1 MEKAITVVGGD
12 LRIVKLVEMLINDG
26 YKVYTYALEN
36 SEDLLNLNGVEMCPT
51 LDEAISHSKVVVGPV
66 PLSSDRKRLTS
77 PFGRNS
83 VDIEDF
89 IKKLKGKYL
98 IAGTINIKEEL
109 DNNQIQ
115 YTDLLKREE
124 FSVLNTIA
132 TAEGTIQIAMEETQR
147 TVHGSNVLVM
157 GFGRIGKVLAKM
169 LDGIGAKVYC
179 EARKN
184 EDISWIK
191 AYGYNPIHL
200 NHLDENLDKFDI
212 IINTIPFQLLD
223 GNRLDLVKKE
233 VVIVDLASNPG
244 GVDRKAARDRNLK
257 VIWALSLPAKVAP
270 LTSAE
275 FIKETLYHVLKELS
289 KSYVLLSIVTEFSS
303 ELYKLSCPQYVLSPI
318 PFGNGFDT
326 SIGL

>member
-1 MEKAITVVGGD
+1 MEKSITVVGGD
-12 LRIVKLVEMLINDG
+12 LRIVKLIEMLDKDG
-26 YKVYTYALEN
+26 YKVFTYGLEN
-36 SEDLLNLNGVEMCPT
+36 SEELLNLESVEMCPT
-51 LDEAISHSKVVVGPV
+51 LEEAVSNSKIVVGPI
-66 PLSSDRKRLTS
+66 PLSSDRKRLST
-77 PFGRNS
+77 PFGRNN
-83 VDIEDF
+83 VELTDF
-89 IKKLKGKYL
+89 VQALKDKYL
-98 IAGTINIKEEL
+98 IAGNVNIREEL
-109 DNNQIQ
+109 EGNGIQ

-191 AYGYNPIHL
+191 AYGYNPVHL
-200 NHLDENLDKFDI
+200 NDLNENLNKFDI
-212 IINTIPFQLLD
+212 IINTIPFQILD
-223 GNRLDLVKKE
+223 AERLDLIRKE
-233 VVIVDLASNPG
+233 TIIVDLASNPG
-244 GVDRKAARDRNLK
+244 GVDRRAAREKGIK

-275 FIKETLYHVLKELS
+275 FIKETLYHVLKEL
-289 KSYVLLSIVTEFSS
+289 
-303 ELYKLSCPQYVLSPI
+303 
-318 PFGNGFDT
+318 
-326 SIGL
+326 

>member
-1 MEKAITVVGGD
+1 MEKSITVVGGD
-12 LRIVKLVEMLINDG
+12 LRIVKLIEMLDKDG

-36 SEDLLNLNGVEMCPT
+36 SEDLLNLDSVEMCPT
-51 LDEAISHSKVVVGPV
+51 LKEAVKNSKVVVGPV
-66 PLSSDRKRLTS
+66 PLSSDKKRLST
-77 PFGRNS
+77 PFGRNTVELEEF
-83 VDIEDF
+83 VDV
-89 IKKLKGKYL
+89 LKGKYL
-98 IAGTINIKEEL
+98 IAGNIGIKEEL
-109 DNNQIQ
+109 DANNIQ
-115 YTDLLKREE
+115 FTDLLKREE

-179 EARKN
+179 EARKD

-200 NHLDENLDKFDI
+200 NNLDENLGKFDI
-212 IINTIPFQLLD
+212 IINTIPFQLLVKD
-223 GNRLDLVKKE
+223 RLDLIKKE
-233 VVIVDLASNPG
+233 AIIIDLASNPG
-244 GVDRKAARDRNLK
+244 GIDRKAAREKGLK

-275 FIKETLYHVLKELS
+275 FIKETLYHVLNEIIK
-289 KSYVLLSIVTEFSS
+289 
-303 ELYKLSCPQYVLSPI
+303 
-318 PFGNGFDT
+318 
-326 SIGL
+326 

>member
-12 LRIVKLVEMLINDG
+12 LRIVKLIEMLINDG

-36 SEDLLNLNGVEMCPT
+36 SEELLSLDGVEMCPT
-51 LDEAISHSKVVVGPV
+51 LEEAVSYSKVVVGPV
-66 PLSSDRKRLTS
+66 PLSSDRRRISS
-77 PFGRNS
+77 PFGRNFVELEHF
-83 VDIEDF
+83 VDAM
-89 IKKLKGKYL
+89 KGKYL
-98 IAGTINIKEEL
+98 IAGNINITEQLEGMGV
-109 DNNQIQ
+109 Q

-147 TVHGSNVLVM
+147 TVHGTNVLIM

-169 LDGIGAKVYC
+169 LDGIGAKVSC
-179 EARKN
+179 EARKD

-200 NHLDENLDKFDI
+200 NDLNENLNKFDI

-223 GNRLDLVKKE
+223 SDRLDLVKNDA
-233 VVIVDLASNPG
+233 VIIDLASNPG
-244 GVDRKAARDRNLK
+244 GVDRKAAREKGIK

-275 FIKETLYHVLKELS
+275 FIKETLYHVLKEL
-289 KSYVLLSIVTEFSS
+289 
-303 ELYKLSCPQYVLSPI
+303 
-318 PFGNGFDT
+318 
-326 SIGL
+326 

>member
-1 MEKAITVVGGD
+1 MEKSITVVGGD
-12 LRIVKLVEMLINDG
+12 LRIVKLIEMLNNDG

-36 SEDLLNLNGVEMCPT
+36 SEELLNLDGVEMCPT
-51 LDEAISHSKVVVGPV
+51 LEEAISYSKVVVGPI
-66 PLSSDRKRLTS
+66 PLSSDRRRLSS

-83 VDIEDF
+83 VELNDF
-89 IKKLKGKYL
+89 VTALKGKYL
-98 IAGTINIKEEL
+98 IAGNIGIKDEL
-109 DNNQIQ
+109 DNNGIQ
-115 YTDLLKREE
+115 SIDLLKREE

-200 NHLDENLDKFDI
+200 NDLDAELGKFDL
-212 IINTIPFQLLD
+212 IINTIPFVILD
-223 GNRLDLVKKE
+223 EERLKLVNKD

-244 GVDRKAARDRNLK
+244 GVDRRVAKEMGLK
-257 VIWALSLPAKVAP
+257 LIWALSLPGKVAP

-275 FIKETLYHVLKELS
+275 FIKETIYHVLKEL
-289 KSYVLLSIVTEFSS
+289 
-303 ELYKLSCPQYVLSPI
+303 
-318 PFGNGFDT
+318 
-326 SIGL
+326 

>member
-51 LDEAISHSKVVVGPV
+51 LEEAVSHSKVVVGPV

-83 VDIEDF
+83 VELEDF
-89 IKKLKGKYL
+89 IKILKGKYL

-179 EARKN
+179 EARKD

-200 NHLDENLDKFDI
+200 NNLDEHLEKFDI
-212 IINTIPFQLLD
+212 IINTIPFQILD
-223 GNRLDLVKKE
+223 EHKLDLVKE
-233 VVIVDLASNPG
+233 DVVIIDLASNPG
-244 GVDRKAARDRNLK
+244 GVDRKAARDKNLK

-275 FIKETLYHVLKELS
+275 FIKETLYHVLKEL
-289 KSYVLLSIVTEFSS
+289 
-303 ELYKLSCPQYVLSPI
+303 
-318 PFGNGFDT
+318 
-326 SIGL
+326 

>member
-1 MEKAITVVGGD
+1 MEKSITVVGGD
-12 LRIVKLVEMLINDG
+12 LRIVKLIEMLDKDG

-36 SEDLLNLNGVEMCPT
+36 SEELLNMESVEMCPT
-51 LDEAISHSKVVVGPV
+51 LEEAVNNSKVIVGPI
-66 PLSSDRKRLTS
+66 PLSSDRRKLST
-77 PFGRNS
+77 PFGRNN
-83 VDIEDF
+83 VELEEF
-89 IKKLKGKYL
+89 VKVLKGKYL
-98 IAGTINIKEEL
+98 IAGNIGIKDEL
-109 DNNQIQ
+109 DTNEIQ
-115 YTDLLKREE
+115 FTDLLKREE

-147 TVHGSNVLVM
+147 TVHGTNVLVM

-200 NHLDENLDKFDI
+200 NDLDDNLGKFDI
-212 IINTIPFQLLD
+212 IINTIPFQLLV
-223 GNRLDLVKKE
+223 GERLDLIKKE
-233 VVIVDLASNPG
+233 AIIIDLASNPG
-244 GVDRKAARDRNLK
+244 GVDRKSAREKGLK

-275 FIKETLYHVLKELS
+275 FIKETLYHVLKEL
-289 KSYVLLSIVTEFSS
+289 
-303 ELYKLSCPQYVLSPI
+303 
-318 PFGNGFDT
+318 
-326 SIGL
+326 

>member
-12 LRIVKLVEMLINDG
+12 LRIVKLIEMLNNDG

-36 SEDLLNLNGVEMCPT
+36 SEELLSLDGVEMCPT
-51 LDEAISHSKVVVGPV
+51 LEEAVSYSKVVVGPV
-66 PLSSDRKRLTS
+66 PLSSDRRRISS
-77 PFGRNS
+77 PFGRN
-83 VDIEDF
+83 VVELEDF
-89 IKKLKGKYL
+89 ITALKGKYL
-98 IAGTINIKEEL
+98 IAGNINITDKLEEMGV
-109 DNNQIQ
+109 QSI
-115 YTDLLKREE
+115 DLLKREE

-147 TVHGSNVLVM
+147 TVHGTNVLIM

-200 NHLDENLDKFDI
+200 NDLDENLGKFDI
-212 IINTIPFQLLD
+212 IINTIPFQLLSAEK
-223 GNRLDLVKKE
+223 LDLVKPE
-233 VVIVDLASNPG
+233 AVIIDLASNPG
-244 GVDRKAARDRNLK
+244 GVDRKAAREKGLK

-275 FIKETLYHVLKELS
+275 FIKETLYHVLKEL
-289 KSYVLLSIVTEFSS
+289 
-303 ELYKLSCPQYVLSPI
+303 
-318 PFGNGFDT
+318 
-326 SIGL
+326 

>member
-1 MEKAITVVGGD
+1 MNNMEKAITVVGGD

-36 SEDLLNLNGVEMCPT
+36 SEELLSLDGVEMCPT
-51 LDEAISHSKVVVGPV
+51 LQEAVSYSKVVVGPV
-66 PLSSDRKRLTS
+66 PLSSDRRRISS
-77 PFGRNS
+77 PFGRN
-83 VDIEDF
+83 VVELEDF
-89 IKKLKGKYL
+89 IEALKGKYL
-98 IAGTINIKEEL
+98 IAGNINITEQLE
-109 DNNQIQ
+109 NIGVQF
-115 YTDLLKREE
+115 TDLLKREE

-147 TVHGSNVLVM
+147 TVHGTNVLIM

-169 LDGIGAKVYC
+169 LDGIGAKVSC

-200 NHLDENLDKFDI
+200 NDLNENLNKFDI
-212 IINTIPFQLLD
+212 IINTIPFQILD
-223 GNRLDLVKKE
+223 SERLDFVKNDA
-233 VVIVDLASNPG
+233 VIIDLASNPG
-244 GVDRKAARDRNLK
+244 GVDRKAAREKGIK

-275 FIKETLYHVLKELS
+275 FIKETLYHVLKEL
-289 KSYVLLSIVTEFSS
+289 
-303 ELYKLSCPQYVLSPI
+303 
-318 PFGNGFDT
+318 
-326 SIGL
+326 

>member
-1 MEKAITVVGGD
+1 MVNSMEKSITVVGGD
-12 LRIVKLVEMLINDG
+12 LRIVKLIEMLDKDG
-26 YKVYTYALEN
+26 YKVFTYGLEN
-36 SEDLLNLNGVEMCPT
+36 SEELLNLESVEMCPT
-51 LDEAISHSKVVVGPV
+51 LEDAVNNSKIIVGPI
-66 PLSSDRKRLTS
+66 PLSSDRKRLST
-77 PFGRNS
+77 PFGRNNVELS
-83 VDIEDF
+83 EFVEC
-89 IKKLKGKYL
+89 LKDKYL
-98 IAGTINIKEEL
+98 IAGNINIKEEL
-109 DNNQIQ
+109 EENGVQ

-191 AYGYNPIHL
+191 AYGYNPVHL
-200 NHLDENLDKFDI
+200 NDLNDHLNKFDI
-212 IINTIPFQLLD
+212 VINTIPFQILD
-223 GNRLDLVKKE
+223 SERLDLIKKE
-233 VVIVDLASNPG
+233 TIIIDLASNPG
-244 GVDRKAARDRNLK
+244 GVDRKAARDRGIK

-275 FIKETLYHVLKELS
+275 FIKETLYHVLKEL
-289 KSYVLLSIVTEFSS
+289 
-303 ELYKLSCPQYVLSPI
+303 
-318 PFGNGFDT
+318 
-326 SIGL
+326 

>member
-12 LRIVKLVEMLINDG
+12 LRIVKLIEMLDKDG
-26 YKVYTYALEN
+26 YTVYTYGLEN
-36 SEDLLNLNGVEMCPT
+36 SEELLNLDSVEMCPT
-51 LDEAISHSKVVVGPV
+51 LEEAIKNSKVVVGPV
-66 PLSSDRKRLTS
+66 PLSSDRRRLST
-77 PFGRNS
+77 PFGRNN
-83 VDIEDF
+83 VELTDF
-89 IKKLKGKYL
+89 ISAIKGKYL
-98 IAGTINIKEEL
+98 IAGNIGIKDEL
-109 DNNQIQ
+109 DAKGIQ

-147 TVHGSNVLVM
+147 TLHGSNVLVM

-169 LDGIGAKVYC
+169 LNGIGAKVYC

-200 NHLDENLDKFDI
+200 NDLDENLGKFEI
-212 IINTIPFQLLD
+212 IINTIPFQLLE
-223 GNRLDLVKKE
+223 GKRLDLIKKDA
-233 VVIVDLASNPG
+233 VIIDLASNPG
-244 GVDRKAARDRNLK
+244 GVDRKAAREKKLK

-275 FIKETLYHVLKELS
+275 FIKETLYHVLKEL
-289 KSYVLLSIVTEFSS
+289 
-303 ELYKLSCPQYVLSPI
+303 
-318 PFGNGFDT
+318 
-326 SIGL
+326 

>member
-1 MEKAITVVGGD
+1 MNNMDKAITVVGGD
-12 LRIVKLVEMLINDG
+12 LRIVKLVEMLISDG

-36 SEDLLNLNGVEMCPT
+36 SEELLSLDGVEMCPT
-51 LDEAISHSKVVVGPV
+51 LEEAVSYSKVVVGPV
-66 PLSSDRKRLTS
+66 PLSSDRRRISS
-77 PFGRNS
+77 PFGRN
-83 VDIEDF
+83 VVELDDF
-89 IKKLKGKYL
+89 VKALKGKYL
-98 IAGTINIKEEL
+98 IAGNINISEQLTEMGVES
-109 DNNQIQ
+109 I
-115 YTDLLKREE
+115 DLLKREE

-147 TVHGSNVLVM
+147 TVHGTNVLIM

-200 NHLDENLDKFDI
+200 NDLNDNLGKFDI
-212 IINTIPFQLLD
+212 IINTIPFKLLD
-223 GNRLDLVKKE
+223 TERLDLVKPE
-233 VVIVDLASNPG
+233 VVIIDLASNPG
-244 GVDRKAARDRNLK
+244 GVDRKAAREKGLK

-275 FIKETLYHVLKELS
+275 FIKETLYHVLKEL
-289 KSYVLLSIVTEFSS
+289 
-303 ELYKLSCPQYVLSPI
+303 
-318 PFGNGFDT
+318 
-326 SIGL
+326 